1 MPMTTSWQEQ
11 PSNQSYIHT
20 DVGGGQLTKYI
31 DHVRDLYRGINT
43 SENQNIRIHRSPNV
57 P

>member
-20 DVGGGQLTKYI
+20 DVGGQLTKYI